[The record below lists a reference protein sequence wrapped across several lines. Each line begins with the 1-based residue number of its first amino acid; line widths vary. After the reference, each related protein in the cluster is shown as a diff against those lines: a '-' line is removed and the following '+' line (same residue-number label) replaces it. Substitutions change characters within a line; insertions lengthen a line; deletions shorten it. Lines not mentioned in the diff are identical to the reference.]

1 MATESLEDIDEIVH
15 EPSREFVEST
25 NVWQFMQAHD
35 IDDYEQL
42 IERTTTEVDGVEASG
57 VDWFWDEIV
66 DYLDIDFY
74 EDYDTVR
81 DDSGAQRAP
90 DAASGETVREGGPQF
105 TDWYPGGEINI
116 AHNVVDRHAA
126 SDSETR
132 NKVACIWEGE
142 DGDIREVT
150 YHELERQSNKVANA
164 LEARGIETGDT
175 VGLYMPMVPEV
186 VSILYGCFK
195 VGAIA
200 VPIFSGF
207 GVDATATRIEDPECS
222 VLFTGDGFLRRGD
235 PVTLKETADEAIEQA
250 DTDVESVIVYDRL
263 GLASEARSASDERA
277 GSETTREH
285 EGRDIPWTD
294 GRDEDWATAVEPQA
308 DDYKTKSLPA
318 DQESMLLY
326 SSGTT
331 GKPKGI
337 VHTHA
342 GVQVQ
347 CAKELYFG
355 FDLKPAD
362 RFFWVSDIG
371 WMMGPWTLIGNHT
384 FGNTMFMYEGAPD
397 YPDPDRFWEM
407 IDRHALTQF
416 GISPTAIRAL
426 RKQGSRQTEPDEP
439 SEIEDFGD
447 DEWIEGHD
455 LSSLRLLGSTGEPW
469 DPESW
474 LWFYENVGGGDTPII
489 NISGGTEICGCFL
502 MPMPINSLKPCTL
515 GGPGL
520 GMDIDVVN
528 SEGESIVDT
537 NERGY
542 LVARDSCPS
551 MSKSLWSGDERY
563 LEEYWSTW
571 EDLWDHGDWA
581 QRDADGFWFLHGRA
595 DDALNVAGR
604 KVGPAE
610 VEGAA
615 MEHDDINQ
623 AAAVG
628 VPDDTTGT
636 AVVLYV
642 VVEEGVEETD
652 ALREEVTEEIGAEL
666 GKPFR
671 PREVLFV
678 DEFPKTQSGKIIRRA
693 VQATHTGED
702 LGDMSS
708 IENPGALD
716 EIANAR

>member
-1 MATESLEDIDEIVH
+1 MESLEDVSEVAY
-15 EPSREFVEST
+15 EPSQEFVEST
-25 NVWQFMQAHD
+25 NVWQFMQEYD
-35 IDDYEQL
+35 IGDYDEL
-42 IERTTTEVDGVEASG
+42 IERTTTEVEGVAESG
-57 VDWFWDEIV
+57 VDWFWDELV
-66 DYLDIDFY
+66 DYLGIEFY

-81 DDSGAQRAP
+81 DDS
-90 DAASGETVREGGPQF
+90 DGPQF
-105 TDWYPGGEINI
+105 TDWYPGGELNL

-126 SDSETR
+126 ADSETR
-132 NKVACIWEGE
+132 NKVATIWEGE
-142 DGDIREVT
+142 DGEVREIT
-150 YHELERQSNKVANA
+150 YHELARQSNQVANY
-164 LEARGIETGDT
+164 LESVGVGTGDT

-207 GVDATATRIEDPECS
+207 GVDATATRISDSECS
-222 VLFTGDGFLRRGD
+222 VLFTGDGFYRRGGE
-235 PVTLKETADEAIEQA
+235 VRLKGAADDAIDEAGHVEHTVVYERLGLVESEEEAIE
-250 DTDVESVIVYDRL
+250 
-263 GLASEARSASDERA
+263 
-277 GSETTREH
+277 
-285 EGRDIPWTD
+285 WTN
-294 GRDEDWATAVEPQA
+294 RDETWADAIGNQS
-308 DDYKTKSLPA
+308 DDYDSKSL
-318 DQESMLLY
+318 DSSQESMLLY

-342 GVQVQ
+342 GVQLQ

-355 FDLKPAD
+355 FDLKPSD

-384 FGNTMFMYEGAPD
+384 FGNTIFMYEGAPD
-397 YPDPDRFWEM
+397 HPEPDRFWEM
-407 IDRHALTQF
+407 IDRHGLTQF

-426 RKQGSRQTEPDEP
+426 RKHG
-439 SEIEDFGD
+439 
-447 DEWIEGHD
+447 DEWVAKHD

-474 LWFYENVGGGDTPII
+474 QWFLETVGGGEAPII

-502 MPMPINSLKPCTL
+502 MPMPINDLKPCTL

-520 GMDIDVVN
+520 GMDIDIVDAN
-528 SEGESIVDT
+528 GESIMDT
-537 NERGY
+537 NERGF

-551 MSKSLWSGDERY
+551 MTRSLWSGDERY
-563 LEEYWSTW
+563 LDEYWSSW
-571 EDLWDHGDWA
+571 DDLWDHGDWA
-581 QRDADGFWFLHGRA
+581 QKDEDGFWFLHGRA

-610 VEGAA
+610 VEGAL
-615 MEHDDINQ
+615 MDHDAVNQ

-628 VPDDTTGT
+628 APDDTTGT
-636 AVVLYV
+636 AVVTYV
-642 VVEEGVEETD
+642 ILEEGYEETD
-652 ALREEVTEEIGAEL
+652 ELRDDLRAQVGEEL

-693 VQATHTGED
+693 IEATYQGED

-708 IENPGALD
+708 IENPEALEHLED
-716 EIANAR
+716 AR

>member
-1 MATESLEDIDEIVH
+1 MASDSLGDIDEVVH
-15 EPSREFVEST
+15 RPDPEFVEST
-25 NVWQFMQAHD
+25 NVWEFMQAYD
-35 IDDYEQL
+35 IDDYEEL
-42 IERTTTEVDGVEASG
+42 IARTTEADPGQPASG
-57 VDWFWDEIV
+57 VDWFWDTMTG
-66 DYLDIDFY
+66 YLDVDFF
-74 EDYDTVR
+74 EPYDRVR
-81 DDSGAQRAP
+81 DDS
-90 DAASGETVREGGPQF
+90 EGPQF
-105 TDWYPGGEINI
+105 TDWCPGGTTNI
-116 AHNVVDRHAA
+116 AHNVLDRHAA
-126 SDSETR
+126 TDAETR

-142 DGDIREVT
+142 PVGPDGEAAEVREVT
-150 YHELERQSNKVANA
+150 FHELSRQADKVANY
-164 LEARGIETGDT
+164 LDSRGVGVGDT

-186 VSILYGCFK
+186 VSILYGCFE

-207 GVDATATRIEDPECS
+207 GVDATATRIDAAECS
-222 VLFTGDGFLRRGD
+222 VLFTGDGFYRRGD
-235 PVTLKETADEAIEQA
+235 EVRLKGTADDAIAEAGH
-250 DTDVESVIVYDRL
+250 VEEVVVYDRL
-263 GLASEARSASDERA
+263 GTRA
-277 GSETTREH
+277 GGDA
-285 EGRDIPWTD
+285 EGGSTDGESAADADSSDHDIPWTE
-294 GRDEDWATAVEPQA
+294 GRDRWWADAVETR
-308 DDYKTKSLPA
+308 DDEFETRELDASR
-318 DQESMLLY
+318 ESMLLY

-331 GKPKGI
+331 GEPKGI

-342 GVQVQ
+342 GVNVQ

-371 WMMGPWTLIGNHT
+371 WMMGPWTLIGNHH
-384 FGNTMFMYEGAPD
+384 FGNTVFMYEGAPD
-397 YPDPDRFWEM
+397 YPDPDRYWAM
-407 IDRHALTQF
+407 IDRHGITQF

-426 RKQGSRQTEPDEP
+426 RKHG
-439 SEIEDFGD
+439 
-447 DEWIEGHD
+447 DEWLEGHD
-455 LSSLRLLGSTGEPW
+455 LSSLRILGSTGEPW

-474 LWFYENVGGGDTPII
+474 LWFYERVGNGETPII

-502 MPMPINSLKPCTL
+502 MPMPIQELKPCTL

-520 GMDIDVVN
+520 GMDVD
-528 SEGESIVDT
+528 IVDEHGET
-537 NERGY
+537 VADTGERGY

-551 MSKSLWSGDERY
+551 MTKSLWSGDERY
-563 LEEYWSTW
+563 LREYWSTW
-571 EDLWDHGDWA
+571 EGLWDHGDWA
-581 QRDADGFWFLHGRA
+581 QKDEDGFWFLHGRA

-615 MEHDDINQ
+615 IEHEAVNR

-642 VVEEGVEETD
+642 VVEDGVAESDE
-652 ALREEVTEEIGAEL
+652 LRTEIRELVGDEL

-693 VQATHTGED
+693 IEGTYTGED

-708 IENPGALD
+708 IENPDALAEVAD
-716 EIANAR
+716 AR

>member
-1 MATESLEDIDEIVH
+1 MPADSIADSERIVH
-15 EPSREFVEST
+15 EPSKAFVEST
-25 NVWQFMQAHD
+25 NVWGFMQQYG
-35 IDDYEQL
+35 IDDYDAL
-42 IERTTTEVDGVEASG
+42 IERTTSELDGIEESG
-57 VDWFWDEIV
+57 VDWFWDELV
-66 DYLDIDFY
+66 DYLGIEFY
-74 EDYDTVR
+74 EAYDQVR
-81 DDSGAQRAP
+81 NR
-90 DAASGETVREGGPQF
+90 TRGPQF
-105 TDWYPGGEINI
+105 DDWYPGGEINI

-126 SDSETR
+126 VDSETR
-132 NKVACIWEGE
+132 NTVATIWEGE
-142 DGDIREVT
+142 DGEVREVT
-150 YHELERQSNKVANA
+150 YHELHRQSNHVANY
-164 LEARGIETGDT
+164 LESVGIGTGDT

-207 GVDATATRIEDPECS
+207 GVDATATRLEDPECS
-222 VLFTGDGFLRRGD
+222 VLFTGDGFYRRGSEI
-235 PVTLKETADEAIEQA
+235 TLKGTADEAIAEA
-250 DTDVESVIVYDRL
+250 DTDVENVVVFDRL
-263 GLASEARSASDERA
+263 GA
-277 GSETTREH
+277 
-285 EGRDIPWTD
+285 DIPFD
-294 GRDEDWATAVEPQA
+294 ESRDQWWADAVDPQA
-308 DDYKTKSLPA
+308 DAYDTKHLDSS
-318 DQESMLLY
+318 QESMLLY

-342 GVQVQ
+342 GVQLQ
-347 CAKELYFG
+347 TAKELHFG
-355 FDLKPAD
+355 FDLKPSD

-384 FGNTMFMYEGAPD
+384 FGGTIFMYEGAPD
-397 YPDPDRFWEM
+397 HPEPDRFWSM
-407 IDRHALTQF
+407 IDRHKLTQF

-426 RKQGSRQTEPDEP
+426 RKQG
-439 SEIEDFGD
+439 
-447 DEWIEGHD
+447 DEWLEGHD

-469 DPESW
+469 DSESW
-474 LWFYENVGGGDTPII
+474 IWFYEHVGGSEAPII

-502 MPMPINSLKPCTL
+502 MPMPINALKPCTL

-520 GMDIDVVN
+520 GMDIDIVE
-528 SEGESIVDT
+528 SSGESIADT
-537 NERGY
+537 HERGF

-551 MSKSLWSGDERY
+551 MTKSLWSGDERY
-563 LEEYWSTW
+563 LEEYWSSFR
-571 EDLWDHGDWA
+571 DLWDHGDWA
-581 QRDADGFWFLHGRA
+581 QKDEDGFWFLHGRA

-615 MEHDDINQ
+615 MEHDDVNQ
-623 AAAVG
+623 ATAVG

-642 VVEEGVEETD
+642 IVESGVEETD
-652 ALREEVTEEIGAEL
+652 GLKSEVRGLIGEEL

-671 PREVLFV
+671 PREILFV

-693 VQATHTGED
+693 VQATYTGED

-708 IENPGALD
+708 IENPGALED
-716 EIANAR
+716 LDDAR

>member
-1 MATESLEDIDEIVH
+1 MSADTSLEDVDEIVH
-15 EPSREFVEST
+15 EPSEEFVEST
-25 NVWQFMQAHD
+25 NVHEFMQAYD
-35 IDDYEQL
+35 IDDYDEL
-42 IERTTTEVDGVEASG
+42 VERTTTDLEGVEASG
-57 VDWFWDEIV
+57 VDWFWDELV
-66 DYLDIDFY
+66 DYLDIEFY
-74 EDYDTVR
+74 EEYDDVR
-81 DDSGAQRAP
+81 DDS
-90 DAASGETVREGGPQF
+90 EGPQF
-105 TDWYPGGEINI
+105 TDWYPGGELNV
-116 AHNVVDRHAA
+116 AHNVCDRHAA
-126 SDSETR
+126 VDEERR
-132 NKVACIWEGE
+132 NTVATIWEGE

-150 YHELERQSNKVANA
+150 YHELHRQSNKVANA

-207 GVDATATRIEDPECS
+207 GVDAAATRIADAECS

-235 PVTLKETADEAIEQA
+235 PVFLKSAADEAIEEA
-250 DTDVESVIVYDRL
+250 GYVEHTIVFDRL
-263 GLASEARSASDERA
+263 DSSDPK
-277 GSETTREH
+277 SEH
-285 EGRDIPWTD
+285 EIPWTD
-294 GRDEDWATAVEPQA
+294 DRDEWWADAVESA
-308 DDYKTKSLPA
+308 DDAYETKSL
-318 DQESMLLY
+318 DSSQESMLLY

-342 GVQVQ
+342 GVQIQ
-347 CAKELYFG
+347 CAKELHFG

-371 WMMGPWTLIGNHT
+371 WMMGPWTLIGTHT
-384 FGNTMFMYEGAPD
+384 FGGTVFMYEGAPD
-397 YPDPDRFWEM
+397 HPEPDRFWEM
-407 IDRHALTQF
+407 IDRHKLTQF

-426 RKQGSRQTEPDEP
+426 RKH
-439 SEIEDFGD
+439 GD
-447 DEWIEGHD
+447 DWLEGHD

-474 LWFYENVGGGDTPII
+474 RWFYENVGGGEAPII

-502 MPMPINSLKPCTL
+502 MPMPTEPLKPCTL

-520 GMDIDVVN
+520 GMDIDIVN
-528 SEGESIVDT
+528 SSGESVKAD
-537 NERGY
+537 NERGF
-542 LVARDSCPS
+542 LVAKDSCPS
-551 MSKSLWSGDERY
+551 MTKSLWSGDERY
-563 LEEYWSTW
+563 LNEYWSMF
-571 EDLWDHGDWA
+571 EDMWDHGDWA
-581 QRDADGFWFLHGRA
+581 QKDADGFWFLHGRA

-610 VEGAA
+610 VEGALIDHEA
-615 MEHDDINQ
+615 VNQ
-623 AAAVG
+623 AAAIG
-628 VPDDTTGT
+628 APDDTTGT
-636 AVVLYV
+636 AVVAYV
-642 VVEEGVEETD
+642 VLEDGIDETD
-652 ALREEVTEEIGAEL
+652 DLREELRAQVGEEL

-693 VQATHTGED
+693 IQAIYTGED

-708 IENPGALD
+708 IENPGALED
-716 EIANAR
+716 LEEAR

>member
-1 MATESLEDIDEIVH
+1 MSSESLADLDRVVH

-25 NVWQFMQAHD
+25 NVWEFMQTFD
-35 IDDYEQL
+35 IDDYDEL
-42 IERTTTEVDGVEASG
+42 IERTTTELDGVPDSG
-57 VDWFWDEIV
+57 VEWFWDELV
-66 DYLDIDFY
+66 DYLDIEFY
-74 EDYDTVR
+74 QDYEQVR

-90 DAASGETVREGGPQF
+90 GNASGETASRGGPQF
-105 TDWYPGGEINI
+105 TDWYPGGELNI
-116 AHNVVDRHAA
+116 AHNVLDRHAA
-126 SDSETR
+126 PDNERR

-142 DGDIREVT
+142 DGQVREVT
-150 YHELERQSNKVANA
+150 FHDVYRQANQVANT

-186 VSILYGCFK
+186 ISILYGCFK

-207 GVDATATRIEDPECS
+207 GVDATATRLEDPECS

-235 PVTLKETADEAIEQA
+235 PVTLKETADDAIAQA
-250 DTDVESVIVYDRL
+250 DTDVESVIVFDRL
-263 GLASEARSASDERA
+263 GASDPDA
-277 GSETTREH
+277 DLS
-285 EGRDIPWTD
+285 IPMTD
-294 GRDEDWATAVEPQA
+294 GRDEWWADAVETA
-308 DDYKTKSLPA
+308 DDDYDTKSLPS

-331 GKPKGI
+331 GQPKGI

-342 GVQVQ
+342 GVQLQ
-347 CAKELYFG
+347 TAKEIYFG

-384 FGNTMFMYEGAPD
+384 FGGTVVMYEGAPD
-397 YPDPDRFWEM
+397 YPEPDRFWDM
-407 IDRHALTQF
+407 IERHSVTQF

-426 RKQGSRQTEPDEP
+426 RKQG
-439 SEIEDFGD
+439 
-447 DEWIEGHD
+447 DEWVEGHD

-474 LWFYENVGGGDTPII
+474 LWFYENVGGGDAPIM

-502 MPMPINSLKPCTL
+502 MPMPIQSLKPCTL

-520 GMDIDVVN
+520 GMDID
-528 SEGESIVDT
+528 IVDSSG
-537 NERGY
+537 NSVKDDHERGF

-551 MSKSLWSGDERY
+551 MTKSLWSGDERY
-563 LEEYWSTW
+563 LEEYWSSF
-571 EDLWDHGDWA
+571 EDMWDHGDWA
-581 QRDADGFWFLHGRA
+581 QVDADGFWFLHGRA

-604 KVGPAE
+604 KVGPGE

-615 MEHDDINQ
+615 IDHDAVNQ

-642 VVEEGVEETD
+642 IVDTGVEETD
-652 ALREEVTEEIGAEL
+652 ALREEIRDVVGEEL

-693 VQATHTGED
+693 VEATYTGED

-708 IENPGALD
+708 IENPGALED
-716 EIANAR
+716 LEDAR

>member
-1 MATESLEDIDEIVH
+1 MESLEEFDDVVH

-25 NVWQFMQAHD
+25 NVWRFMQEHGVA
-35 IDDYEQL
+35 DYDEL
-42 IERTTTEVDGVEASG
+42 IARTTTELEGVEASG

-66 DYLDIDFY
+66 DHLGIEFY
-74 EDYDTVR
+74 EEYDAVR
-81 DDSGAQRAP
+81 DDT
-90 DAASGETVREGGPQF
+90 DGPQF
-105 TDWYPGGEINI
+105 SDWYPGGEINV
-116 AHNVVDRHAA
+116 AHNTVDRHAA
-126 SDSETR
+126 RDSPIR
-132 NKVACIWEGE
+132 NRVALIWEGE
-142 DGDIREVT
+142 DGEVREIT
-150 YHELERQSNKVANA
+150 YHELKRESNKVANY
-164 LEARGIETGDT
+164 LESRGVETGDR

-195 VGAIA
+195 IGAIA

-207 GVDATATRIEDPECS
+207 GVDATATRLEDPEVD
-222 VLFTGDGFLRRGD
+222 VLFTADGFYRRGD
-235 PVTLKETADEAIEQA
+235 RMTLKDAADEAIAEA
-250 DTDVESVIVYDRL
+250 DHDVRSVLVYRRWAD
-263 GLASEARSASDERA
+263 SE
-277 GSETTREH
+277 
-285 EGRDIPWTD
+285 PPMTD
-294 GRDEDWATAVEPQA
+294 GRDEFWADAIPPASGE
-308 DDYKTKSLPA
+308 YETKHLDSA
-318 DQESMLLY
+318 QESMLLY

-342 GVQVQ
+342 GALMQ
-347 CAKELYFG
+347 CAKEIHFG
-355 FDLKPAD
+355 FDHRDHD

-371 WMMGPWTLIGNHT
+371 WMMGPWTLIGNHA
-384 FGNTMFMYEGAPD
+384 FGGTVFMYEGAPD
-397 YPDPDRFWEM
+397 YPEPDRFWEM
-407 IDRHALTQF
+407 IDRHDLTVF

-426 RKQGSRQTEPDEP
+426 RKR
-439 SEIEDFGD
+439 GD
-447 DEWIEGHD
+447 DWLEGHD

-474 LWFYENVGGGDTPII
+474 LWFYENVGGGEAPII

-502 MPMPINSLKPCTL
+502 MPMPISSLKPCTL

-520 GMDIDVVN
+520 GMDIDIVN
-528 SEGESIVDT
+528 SQGESVADT
-537 NERGY
+537 GERGF

-551 MSKSLWSGDERY
+551 MTKSLWSGDERY
-563 LEEYWSTW
+563 IEEYWSTF
-571 EDLWDHGDWA
+571 EDPPLWDHGDWA
-581 QRDADGFWFLHGRA
+581 QKDEDGFWFLHGRA

-610 VEGAA
+610 VEGALI
-615 MEHDDINQ
+615 EHEAVNQ

-636 AVVLYV
+636 AVVTYV
-642 VVEEGVEETD
+642 ILEDGVEGTE
-652 ALREEVTEEIGAEL
+652 ALREALREQVGEEL

-693 VQATHTGED
+693 IQATYTGED

-716 EIANAR
+716 RIEEAR

>member
-1 MATESLEDIDEIVH
+1 MPRERAKRTDAVVYS
-15 EPSREFVEST
+15 PSREFVEST
-25 NVWQFMQAHD
+25 NVYDFMQTYD
-35 IDDYEQL
+35 IDDYDEL
-42 IERTTTEVDGVEASG
+42 IERTTSEVPGEPRSG
-57 VDWFWDEIV
+57 VTWFWDELA

-74 EDYDTVR
+74 EGYDAVR
-81 DDSGAQRAP
+81 S
-90 DAASGETVREGGPQF
+90 DAEGPQF
-105 TDWYPGGEINI
+105 TEWYPGGRLNA
-116 AHNVVDRHAA
+116 AHNTVDRHAA
-126 SDSETR
+126 PESETR

-142 DGDIREVT
+142 LGDVREVT
-150 YHELERQSNKVANA
+150 YHELARQSNRVANY
-164 LEARGIETGDT
+164 LESRGVGTGDT

-186 VSILYGCFK
+186 ISILYGCFK

-207 GVDATATRIEDPECS
+207 GVDATATRIGDPECS
-222 VLFTGDGFLRRGD
+222 VLFTGDGFYRRGSQ
-235 PVTLKETADEAIEQA
+235 VTLKETADAAIEQA
-250 DTDVESVIVYDRL
+250 GYVEHTVVYDRL
-263 GLASEARSASDERA
+263 GLASEGE
-277 GSETTREH
+277 
-285 EGRDIPWTD
+285 IPWD
-294 GRDEDWATAVEPQA
+294 DDRDEHWAETVAEA
-308 DDYKTKSLPA
+308 GDDYESKSLPA

-342 GVQVQ
+342 GALMQA
-347 CAKELYFG
+347 AKEVYFG
-355 FDLKPAD
+355 MDLKPSD

-371 WMMGPWTLIGNHT
+371 WMMGPWSLIGTHAHGGT
-384 FGNTMFMYEGAPD
+384 VFMYEGAPD
-397 YPDPDRFWEM
+397 HPEPDRFWRM
-407 IDRHALTQF
+407 IDDHGITQF

-426 RKQGSRQTEPDEP
+426 RKQG
-439 SEIEDFGD
+439 
-447 DEWIEGHD
+447 DEWVEGHD
-455 LSSLRLLGSTGEPW
+455 LSSLRILGSTGEPW

-474 LWFYENVGGGDTPII
+474 LWFHEEVGGGDTPII
-489 NISGGTEICGCFL
+489 NISGGTEIMGCFL
-502 MPMPINSLKPCTL
+502 MPMPITPLKPCTL

-520 GMDIDVVN
+520 GMDID
-528 SEGESIVDT
+528 IVDRNGDSIADD
-537 NERGY
+537 NERGF

-551 MSKSLWSGDERY
+551 MTKSLWSGDERY
-563 LEEYWSTW
+563 LDEYWSSW

-581 QRDADGFWFLHGRA
+581 QKDEDGFWFLHGRA

-615 MEHDDINQ
+615 MEHDAVNQ

-642 VVEEGVEETD
+642 VLEAGETESED
-652 ALREEVTEEIGAEL
+652 LREAVRDTVGEEL

-678 DEFPKTQSGKIIRRA
+678 DAFPKTQSGKIIRRA
-693 VQATHTGED
+693 IESIYRGED

-708 IENPGALD
+708 IENPDVLD
-716 EIANAR
+716 EIEDAR